1 MKAEILCVGTEIL
14 LGDILNTNAQ
24 YLSKK
29 LASLGI
35 NVYHQT
41 VVGDNNERLKEAY
54 KLAFSRADIVIS
66 TGGLGPT
73 KDDLTKEIG
82 SSFFNKKLVLHEES
96 LKRIEEHFNRL
107 KRDMAENNRKQ
118 AYMPEDCIVLRND
131 HGTAPGCIIEDDKKM
146 LILMP
151 GPPREMRPM
160 FEEFVMPYLRKFS
173 HEILYSK
180 VIRVFGIGE
189 SRAEYTIRDIIDKQ
203 TNPTVAPYAKDCE
216 VTFRMTARCKD
227 ETEGEVLIAP
237 MEKEIRNRLGNN
249 VYGEGQDTID
259 KVVAKKLVDKNLSIA
274 VAESCTGGMVTS
286 LLVAYPG
293 ISRILKEGLVTYT
306 GESKINRL
314 GVNGETIKKYTVV
327 SSQVAEEM
335 AEGVARTSGSDIGIS
350 TTGIAGPGGG
360 TEEQPVGLVYIGVYY
375 KGKISSKELN
385 LTGDRNLIRKKA
397 SMYLLD
403 MLRRELIKED

>member
-96 LKRIEEHFNRL
+96 LKRIEEYFNKL

-118 AYMPEDCIVLRND
+118 AYMPEGCIVLRND

-173 HEILYSK
+173 QAILYSK

-227 ETEGEVLIAP
+227 EAEGEVLIAP

-259 KVVAKKLVDKNLSIA
+259 KVVAKTLVDKNLSIA
-274 VAESCTGGMVTS
+274 IAESCTGGMVTS
-286 LLVAYPG
+286 LLVRYPG
-293 ISRILKEGLVTYT
+293 ISTILKEGLVTYT
-306 GESKINRL
+306 EESKINRL
-314 GVNGETIKKYTVV
+314 GVNKETIKKYTVV